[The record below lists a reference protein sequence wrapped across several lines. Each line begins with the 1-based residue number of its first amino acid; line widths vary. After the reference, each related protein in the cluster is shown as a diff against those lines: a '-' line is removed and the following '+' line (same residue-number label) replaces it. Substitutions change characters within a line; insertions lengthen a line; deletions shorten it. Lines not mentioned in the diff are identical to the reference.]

1 MVTQLAA
8 SSGDTL
14 ALDTLPSRCL
24 LRSIRIRFLQVGFAS
39 LFVASLIT
47 TATAQ
52 ELTQGSFKGWGDS
65 LYDKPLLPAVIPSIT
80 DIGALSASSRNVV
93 AVRSNG
99 TVVVWGDPT
108 GPISPPQ
115 GLDNV
120 IAVAASE
127 NFIMA
132 LKRYG
137 AVVFWGN
144 FPNAGPFVDGSLT
157 NVAALSAS
165 INHAMVLKRDGSIVD
180 WDTSSGALYPV
191 PQGLTEVKAIAAGG
205 TFSMALKRNG
215 TVVAWGGSNVFG
227 ENDVPPELNQVLNQV
242 VAIAAAQNTGFA
254 LREDGTVIAWGNNF
268 LGLKDG
274 AANLTG
280 IKAIAAGYFHALALE
295 GGGAVKAWG
304 KNNAGETNVPF
315 GITNIKT
322 VSAGGYN
329 SFALNPAP
337 LLDPVI
343 PYTFSG
349 FQPPVNTAPVIN
361 IGKAGRT
368 YPVKW
373 QLKDQNGNFVSTLTA
388 VKSIN
393 FVPTQ
398 CGALSNDPVDV
409 LETTST
415 SNTMLSYDT
424 TANQFIYNWKTPR
437 DPLCYTMF
445 LTLNTGQVAT
455 AYFNLGK

>member
-1 MVTQLAA
+1 MFTQLEA

-39 LFVASLIT
+39 LFMACLIT

-65 LYDKPLLPAVIPSIT
+65 SYDKTQLPAVIPSIS
-80 DIGALSASSRNVV
+80 DIGALSTSSRNVV

-127 NFIMA
+127 NFMMA

-144 FPNAGPFVDGSLT
+144 FPTAGPFVDGSLT
-157 NVAALSAS
+157 NVAAISAS

-180 WDTSSGALYPV
+180 WDTSSGAPYPV
-191 PQGLTEVKAIAAGG
+191 PQGLTGVKAIAAGG
-205 TFSMALKRNG
+205 TFSMALRLDG
-215 TVVAWGGSNVFG
+215 TVVAWGGANVFG
-227 ENDVPPELNQVLNQV
+227 ENDVPLGLNQV

-280 IKAIAAGYFHALALE
+280 IKAIAAGYFHGLALE

-304 KNNAGETNVPF
+304 KNNAGQTSVPL

-343 PYTFSG
+343 PYTFSS
-349 FQPPVNTAPVIN
+349 FQSPVNTAPVIN

-398 CGALSNDPVDV
+398 CGAFSNDPVDV
-409 LETTST
+409 LEFTST
-415 SNTMLSYDT
+415 SDTMLSYDT

-437 DPLCYTMF
+437 DPLCYTLF
-445 LTLNTGQVAT
+445 LTLDTGQVFT
-455 AYFNLGK
+455 AYFNLSK